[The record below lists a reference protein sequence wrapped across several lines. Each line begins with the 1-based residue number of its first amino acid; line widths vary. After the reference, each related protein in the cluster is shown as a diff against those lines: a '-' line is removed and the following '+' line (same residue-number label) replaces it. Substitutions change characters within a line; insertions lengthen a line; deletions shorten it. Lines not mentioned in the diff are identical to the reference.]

1 VAGEIEIVVA
11 DVNDIEAR
19 VVARFR
25 GEATVGDAPIS
36 LRGTVRGPFCD
47 ITRTLPAEFAFRD
60 LGDGSQAE
68 VVVPDPCTW
77 SPELPHVYQVDV
89 EAVEGEL
96 VMAEFHGAIGLR
108 RAGIR
113 AAEQQ

>member
-1 VAGEIEIVVA
+1 
-11 DVNDIEAR
+11 
-19 VVARFR
+19 
-25 GEATVGDAPIS
+25 
-36 LRGTVRGPFCD
+36 
-47 ITRTLPAEFAFRD
+47 
-60 LGDGSQAE
+60 
-68 VVVPDPCTW
+68 
-77 SPELPHVYQVDV
+77 VYQVDV